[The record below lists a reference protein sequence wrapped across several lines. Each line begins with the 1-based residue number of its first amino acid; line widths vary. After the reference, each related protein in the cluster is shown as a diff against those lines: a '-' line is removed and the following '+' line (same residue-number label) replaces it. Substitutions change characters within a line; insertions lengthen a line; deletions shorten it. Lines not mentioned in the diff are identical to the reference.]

1 MVRNKILLIFLTL
14 VLVIA
19 FLFTACA
26 KPAPAPAPPPA
37 PKVIEWNLSMWGG
50 AGARIW
56 PIHTWWVEEIEKRTG
71 GRLKV
76 TTHLGAALA
85 PSKEQLDGLKAG
97 LYDMCH
103 FATAYHP
110 GKNPLGSFFDLPG
123 LTPADLKEMAQ
134 LELAFMEHPAAK
146 KEMAER
152 WNAVYIGLSH
162 TRPHYTFLGTKP
174 IRTLEDFEGQRVRVG
189 GEAAKLVEKL
199 GGVGLMIPAP
209 EVYEAIS
216 KGTLD
221 HSYFAPA
228 SHQGYKIH
236 EVSKYFIYNIG
247 LGSGMGWFGVANK
260 DSWDA
265 LPADIKEIHRELAQE
280 LMLERL
286 PAEMN
291 KKCDEIFADWKAR
304 GIEFMEFPAEGRAMI
319 EAEGKA
325 VQEAYAEKLEAEG
338 LPGREVLAYL
348 LAKRMEISGY

>member
-1 MVRNKILLIFLTL
+1 MVKNKMLMIPLTL

-19 FLFTACA
+19 FLFPACA
-26 KPAPAPAPPPA
+26 GPPPA
-37 PKVIEWNLSMWGG
+37 PEVIEWNLSMWGG
-50 AGARIW
+50 AGARVW
-56 PIHTWWVEEIEKRTG
+56 PVHPWYVEEIEKRTE
-71 GRLKV
+71 GRLKI

-85 PSKEQLDGLKAG
+85 PSKEQLDGIKAG
-97 LYDMCH
+97 MYDMCH
-103 FATAYHP
+103 YATGYHP

-134 LELAFMEHPAAK
+134 LELAFMEHPAAQA
-146 KEMAER
+146 EMLDR

-174 IRTLEDFEGQRVRVG
+174 IRTLADFEGQRVRVG
-189 GEAAKLVEKL
+189 GEAAKLIEKL

-236 EVSKYFIYNIG
+236 EVSQYFIYNIG
-247 LGSGMGWFGVANK
+247 LGSGMGWFAIANA
-260 DSWDA
+260 DSWNA
-265 LPADIKEIHRELAQE
+265 LPEDIKAIHWELAEE

-291 KKCDEIFADWKAR
+291 KKIEEIFAEWEGL

-319 EAEGKA
+319 EAEAKLM
-325 VQEAYAEKLEAEG
+325 QEAYADTLDAEG
-338 LPGREVLAYL
+338 LPGTEMLEYL
-348 LAKRMEISGY
+348 LAKRMEIAGY